1 MPALDVQGIKEL
13 LPHRYPF
20 LMVDRIN
27 TIDIDGES
35 VGRIEGIKNVTINEE
50 FFTGHFPQHPIMP
63 GVLIVESMA
72 QVAGI
77 LGLHMLG
84 DKRTDKTSY
93 YFAGADKVRFKK
105 PVVPG
110 DQLILNG
117 LVIDASGFI
126 TGTNIQV
133 VGGAYDTVN
142 GTYTLKTCSPRN
154 AKTTQ

>member
-20 LMVDRIN
+20 LLVDRVN
-27 TIDIDGES
+27 SIDI
-35 VGRIEGIKNVTINEE
+35 EGPDEGSIKALKNVTINEE
-50 FFTGHFPQHPIMP
+50 FFNGHFPQHPIMP

-84 DKRTDKTSY
+84 DKRTSKTSY
-93 YFAGADKVRFKK
+93 YFAGADHVRFKK

-110 DQLILNG
+110 DQLSLEAEYVNSKRGIWKFSCRARVEG
-117 LVIDASGFI
+117 EVVCCAEI
-126 TGTNIQV
+126 TCAEKDI
-133 VGGAYDTVN
+133 
-142 GTYTLKTCSPRN
+142 
-154 AKTTQ
+154 

>member
-1 MPALDVQGIKEL
+1 MMPALDVQGIKEL

-20 LMVDRIN
+20 LLVDRVN
-27 TIDIDGES
+27 TIDIEGPT
-35 VGRIEGIKNVTINEE
+35 VGSIKAIKNVTINEE
-50 FFTGHFPQHPIMP
+50 FFNGHFPQHPIMP

-93 YFAGADKVRFKK
+93 YFAGADRIRFKK

-110 DQLILNG
+110 DQLNLEAEYVNNKRGIWKFSCRARVDG
-117 LVIDASGFI
+117 DVVCCAEI
-126 TGTNIQV
+126 TCAEKDI
-133 VGGAYDTVN
+133 
-142 GTYTLKTCSPRN
+142 
-154 AKTTQ
+154 

>member
-1 MPALDVQGIKEL
+1 MMPAVDVQGIKKL

-27 TIDIDGES
+27 TIDIDGQNS
-35 VGRIEGIKNVTINEE
+35 GRIEGLKNLTINEE
-50 FFTGHFPQHPIMP
+50 FFNGHFPHHPIMP

-77 LGLHMLG
+77 LGLYMLG
-84 DKRTDKTSY
+84 EKRTDTTSY

-110 DQLILNG
+110 DQLILEAEYVNNKRG
-117 LVIDASGFI
+117 IWKFSCRALVDGD
-126 TGTNIQV
+126 V
-133 VGGAYDTVN
+133 VCSANV
-142 GTYTLKTCSPRN
+142 TCAEKDIN
-154 AKTTQ
+154 ND

>member
-20 LMVDRIN
+20 LMVDRVN
-27 TIDIDGES
+27 TIDIEGPD
-35 VGRIEGIKNVTINEE
+35 VGSIKAIKNVTINEE
-50 FFTGHFPQHPIMP
+50 FFNGHFPQRPIMP

-84 DKRTDKTSY
+84 ERRTEKTSY
-93 YFAGADKVRFKK
+93 YFAGADHVRFKK

-110 DQLILNG
+110 DQLHLEAEYVNSKRGIWKFSCRARVDG
-117 LVIDASGFI
+117 DVVCCAEI
-126 TGTNIQV
+126 TCAEKDI
-133 VGGAYDTVN
+133 
-142 GTYTLKTCSPRN
+142 
-154 AKTTQ
+154 

>member
-20 LMVDRIN
+20 LMVDRVN
-27 TIDIDGES
+27 TIDI
-35 VGRIEGIKNVTINEE
+35 EGPDAGSIKAIKNVTINEE
-50 FFTGHFPQHPIMP
+50 FFNGHFPQRPIMP

-84 DKRTDKTSY
+84 ERRTEKTSY
-93 YFAGADKVRFKK
+93 YFAGADHVRFKK

-110 DQLILNG
+110 DQLHLEAEYVNSKRGIWKFSCRARVDG
-117 LVIDASGFI
+117 DVVCCAEI
-126 TGTNIQV
+126 TCAEKDI
-133 VGGAYDTVN
+133 
-142 GTYTLKTCSPRN
+142 
-154 AKTTQ
+154 

>member
-1 MPALDVQGIKEL
+1 MSALDIQGIKNL

-20 LMVDRIN
+20 LLVDRVN
-27 TIDIDGES
+27 TVEIKEGKCS
-35 VGRIEGIKNVTINEE
+35 IEAIKNVTINEN
-50 FFTGHFPQHPIMP
+50 FFNGHFPQHPIMP

-84 DKRTDKTSY
+84 DKCTDKSSY

-110 DQLILNG
+110 DQLVLEAEYVNSKRGIWKFSCRAKVDG
-117 LVIDASGFI
+117 E
-126 TGTNIQV
+126 V
-133 VGGAYDTVN
+133 VCCAE
-142 GTYTLKTCSPRN
+142 LTC
-154 AKTTQ
+154 AEKDI